1 MSAEG
6 NARIVVCGHLCLD
19 IIPRFP
25 PGQGQDYFRP
35 GRLSI
40 VDAAV
45 TATGG
50 AVSNVGQ
57 SLHKLGFPVRLVGKV
72 GKDPFGDIVIQ
83 GITRTSPDLGRYIVA
98 VRGETTSYSVVI
110 NPPGVDR
117 VFFHCPGANDTF
129 TDADVSDDV
138 LEGATL
144 FHFGYPPIMKG
155 IWSDGG
161 ARLLRLL
168 ARARRAGAITSLDM
182 SLPDPASASGK
193 VDWQAFLD
201 TVLPAV
207 DLFVPSIEELLFMSN
222 RALFDALTAGGGG
235 GEAIIREIT
244 LEQTEALAR
253 KAVSAGV
260 SAVLIKM
267 GDRGAYLK
275 TSLKGVGALPEW
287 RSRELYTPVFQVPQV
302 GGTTGA
308 GDATI
313 AGFLAS
319 VSRALE
325 PEEALTM
332 AVAVGACCVESPDAT
347 SGVRPWDETRARVR
361 SGWKRCDTRVSEPGW
376 RLLEPGVWAGPLDA
390 KGRGQGLRL

>member
-1 MSAEG
+1 MK
-6 NARIVVCGHLCLD
+6 RIVTCGHLCLD
-19 IIPRFP
+19 IIPAFP
-25 PGQGQDYFRP
+25 PGAGQDYFRP

-50 AVSNVGQ
+50 TVSNVGQ

-72 GKDPFGDIVIQ
+72 GKDPFGDIVIK
-83 GITRTSPDLGRYIVA
+83 GITRTSPELARDLIA
-98 VRGETTSYSVVI
+98 VSGETTSYSVVI

-129 TDADVSDDV
+129 TDADVPDSV
-138 LEGATL
+138 LKDASL
-144 FHFGYPPIMKG
+144 FHFGYPPLMKA

-168 ARARRAGAITSLDM
+168 TRARQAGALTSLDM
-182 SLPDPASASGK
+182 SLPDPSSPSGRI
-193 VDWQAFLD
+193 DWKAFLG

-207 DLFVPSIEELLFMSN
+207 DLFVPSIEEFLFMAN
-222 RALFDALTAGGGG
+222 RALFDKLSIGAGG

-244 LEQTEALAR
+244 LGQAGQLAR
-253 KAVSAGV
+253 EVISTGV

-267 GDRGAYLK
+267 GDRGAYLR
-275 TSLKGVGALPEW
+275 TGPKGIGALPGW
-287 RSRELYTPVFQVPQV
+287 RERELYAPVFQVPQV

-313 AGFLAS
+313 AGFLGS
-319 VSRALE
+319 VSRALA

-332 AVAVGACCVESPDAT
+332 AVAVGACCVEKPDAT
-347 SGVRPWDETRARVR
+347 SGIKPWEETQARVR
-361 SGWKRCDTRVSEPGW
+361 AGWKRCNATISEPGW
-376 RLLEPGVWAGPLDA
+376 KVMESGVWSGPSDAGPQDPESKIVFPTA
-390 KGRGQGLRL
+390 

>member
-1 MSAEG
+1 MGSEG
-6 NARIVVCGHLCLD
+6 QTRIVVCGHLCLD

-25 PGQGQDYFRP
+25 PGEGQDYFRP

-57 SLHKLGFPVRLVGKV
+57 SLSKLGFPVRLVGKV

-83 GITRTSPDLGRYIVA
+83 RITGASPDLGRDIMA
-98 VRGETTSYSVVI
+98 VDGETTSYSVVI

-129 TDADVSDDV
+129 SDVDV
-138 LEGATL
+138 PDSVLQGASL
-144 FHFGYPPIMKG
+144 FHFGYPPIMKS

-161 ARLLRLL
+161 TGLLRLL
-168 ARARRAGAITSLDM
+168 TRARRAGAVTSLDM
-182 SLPDPASASGK
+182 SLPDPASPSGK
-193 VDWQAFLD
+193 VDWPAFLGR
-201 TVLPAV
+201 VLPAV
-207 DLFVPSIEELLFMSN
+207 DLFVPSIEELLYMSH
-222 RALFDALTAGGGG
+222 RELFDALSSDGGG
-235 GEAIIREIT
+235 GEAIIRKIT
-244 LEQTEALAR
+244 LKQTELLAR
-253 KAVSAGV
+253 AAISAGV

-267 GDRGAYLK
+267 GDRGAYLR
-275 TSLKGVGALPEW
+275 TGARGVSALPGW
-287 RSRELYTPVFQVPQV
+287 QNRELYTPVFQVPHV

-319 VSRALE
+319 VSRALG
-325 PEEALTM
+325 PEDALTM
-332 AVAVGACCVESPDAT
+332 AVAVGACCVEKPDAT
-347 SGVRPWDETRARVR
+347 SGVRPWEETRARVS
-361 SGWKRCDTRVSEPGW
+361 SGWKRCYVSISEPGW
-376 RLLEPGVWAGPLDA
+376 RVLGSGAWAGPSDLA
-390 KGRGQGLRL
+390 PA